1 LPATDLAYKM
11 RIGELSAVEVM
22 EAHLEQIAR
31 VNPKVNA
38 IVTLVAEQALKGAHQ
53 ADAARL
59 QGQALG
65 PLHGLPVAHKDLQE
79 TKGIRTTYGSP
90 IYQHFVP
97 DFDTLMVERLKAAG
111 AITLGKTNT
120 PEFGAGSQTF
130 NTVFGPTLNPYDPSK
145 TCGGSSG
152 GAAVALACGMVPL
165 ADGSDLGGSLRNPA
179 SFCNVVGFRPSLGR
193 VPRWPVSMAWS
204 GLAVDGPMARNVA
217 DVALML
223 SAIAGDDPRDP
234 SSIQEDGSAFAGPLE
249 RDFKGVRIAWLELG
263 LPFEVEVKQT
273 VDAQHRVFEEL
284 GCTVEDAAPNFSEA
298 DGVFKTLRAWGFS
311 MGHAEHYRHHRHQ
324 LKDTVI
330 WNIEA
335 GIKLSAQ
342 QVGQAEVAR
351 TNLYQR
357 VRLFMQRYEFLV
369 LPTVQVL
376 AFDVAQAYVKR
387 INGIEQETYI
397 DWMKSCY
404 CISVIGHPAV
414 SVPCGF
420 SESGLPIGLQIV
432 GRHRAD
438 FAVLQLAHAF
448 EQANG
453 AGKRRPSLA
462 L

>member
-1 LPATDLAYKM
+1 
-11 RIGELSAVEVM
+11 
-22 EAHLEQIAR
+22 
-31 VNPKVNA
+31 
-38 IVTLVAEQALKGAHQ
+38 
-53 ADAARL
+53 
-59 QGQALG
+59 
-65 PLHGLPVAHKDLQE
+65 
-79 TKGIRTTYGSP
+79 
-90 IYQHFVP
+90 
-97 DFDTLMVERLKAAG
+97 
-111 AITLGKTNT
+111 
-120 PEFGAGSQTF
+120 
-130 NTVFGPTLNPYDPSK
+130 
-145 TCGGSSG
+145 
-152 GAAVALACGMVPL
+152 
-165 ADGSDLGGSLRNPA
+165 
-179 SFCNVVGFRPSLGR
+179 
-193 VPRWPVSMAWS
+193 
-204 GLAVDGPMARNVA
+204 MARNVA

-234 SSIQEDGSAFAGPLE
+234 SSIQEDGSAFARPLE
-249 RDFKGVRIAWLELG
+249 RDFKGVRIAWLDLG

-273 VDAQHRVFEEL
+273 VDAQRTIFERL
-284 GCTVEDAAPNFSEA
+284 GCVVEDASPDYGEA
-298 DGVFKTLRAWGFS
+298 DTAFKTLRAWGFA

-357 VRLFMQRYEFLV
+357 VRLFMQRYEFLA

-376 AFDVAQAYVKR
+376 PFDVAQAYVKR

-420 SESGLPIGLQIV
+420 SASGLPIGLQIV